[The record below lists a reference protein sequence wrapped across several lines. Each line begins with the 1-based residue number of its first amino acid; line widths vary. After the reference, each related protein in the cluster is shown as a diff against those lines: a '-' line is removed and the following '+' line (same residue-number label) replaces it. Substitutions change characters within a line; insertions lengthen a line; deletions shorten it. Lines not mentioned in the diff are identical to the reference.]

1 MVFVI
6 QNNMFHIFYYIK
18 DACYVLLNVKS
29 QMQKLVNT
37 LILISLKKYENEKVP
52 IIIDNY

>member
-6 QNNMFHIFYYIK
+6 QNNRFHIFYYIK